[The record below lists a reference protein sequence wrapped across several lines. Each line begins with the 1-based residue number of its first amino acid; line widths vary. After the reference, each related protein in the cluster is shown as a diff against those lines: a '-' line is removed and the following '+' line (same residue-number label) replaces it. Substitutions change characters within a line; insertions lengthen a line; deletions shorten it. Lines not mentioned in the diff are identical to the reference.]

1 MIQKDYI
8 DASVAINEAGNQLFD
23 FNQKKVQTLSIEQ
36 LERTNKEHDVYGNP
50 LMGIYHCDLL
60 RQLEELAVR
69 SRLKIEY
76 DEIFAANGG
85 PGGNPGVVL
94 LPQQEAKYGER
105 AVEAHVLRRVY
116 ANMIIRDFDTDEL
129 TTQLAVSFHQDG
141 IQVGFGNQVRIC
153 HNLTMMSAS
162 QTAFTYGKNKVDIPT
177 LLQTVKSWLS
187 NAGERIEADRQQ
199 INRMKQIGV
208 SYEQNCMMLGALT
221 IQRVKHDTRISAIRD
236 SQDYPLNSSQ
246 INRLTESLEQIY
258 YRADYKE
265 ISLWQWY
272 NAATELHKAGRT
284 DIPGIIPQNIAL
296 IKFLNDIT
304 E

>member
-8 DASVAINEAGNQLFD
+8 DSTVAINENGNQLFD
-23 FNQKKVQTLSIEQ
+23 FNKSKVQTLSIDQ
-36 LERTNKEHDVYGNP
+36 LARTNKEHDVYGNP
-50 LMGIYHCDLL
+50 LMGIYHFELL
-60 RQLEELAVR
+60 RQLEEIAVR
-69 SRLKIEY
+69 SNLRIEY

-85 PGGNPGVVL
+85 PGANPGVVL
-94 LPQQEAKYGER
+94 LPDQERKYGER

-116 ANMIIRDFDTDEL
+116 ANMVIRDFDTDEL

-153 HNLTMMSAS
+153 HNLTMLSAS
-162 QTAFTYGKNKVDIPT
+162 QTAYTYGKNKVDIPT
-177 LLQTVKSWLS
+177 LLHTVRSWLS
-187 NAGERIEADRQQ
+187 NAGERIEADREQ
-199 INRMKQIGV
+199 IRRMKQIGV
-208 SYEQNCMMLGALT
+208 SYQQNCMMLGALT

-236 SQDYPLNSSQ
+236 NQDYPLNSSQ

-258 YRADYKE
+258 YKADYDE

-284 DIPGIIPQNIAL
+284 DIPGILPQNIAL
-296 IKFLNDIT
+296 INFLNDIT